1 MNIQSIYRKARREAA
16 QYAPAAH
23 ITIDEANMLVINP
36 GRWHQGERVFYINP
50 ADETFTVVSTETGE
64 PLKQVAYQPG
74 STQIYY
80 AVRGDY
86 KL

>member
-1 MNIQSIYRKARREAA
+1 MNIQNLYRKARREAT
-16 QYAPAAH
+16 QHAPAAH
-23 ITIDEANMLVINP
+23 ITIDEENMLVINP

-50 ADETFTVVSTETGE
+50 TDETFTVVSTETGKA
-64 PLKQVAYQPG
+64 LKQVAYQPG
-74 STQIYY
+74 SSQIYY

>member
-1 MNIQSIYRKARREAA
+1 MNIQNLYRKARREAT
-16 QYAPAAH
+16 QHAPAAY
-23 ITIDEANMLVINP
+23 ITIDEANMLVIYP
-36 GRWHQGERVFYINP
+36 GRWYQDERVFYINP
-50 ADETFTVVSTETGE
+50 ADETFTVVNPETGKV
-64 PLKQVAYQPG
+64 LKQVAYQPG